1 MTNPRSSLQFASSI
15 ASRASVGLLV
25 LALSTVLVGATSAYA
40 TTTATPK
47 PSSATNAISKPPVT
61 ARTAA
66 CQKVYKEIVNADNI
80 YVATQYGVI
89 AAAKTYLA
97 AGTFVNKLAYNE
109 SFTTVF
115 KAANAELNIAI
126 KNPKCYPVAG
136 LKSYVSGIKTNSVQ
150 IATIQNYNI
159 NGQIYYDPKKAS
171 VIKPAGLLK

>member
-1 MTNPRSSLQFASSI
+1 MTNPHSSLQFASSI
-15 ASRASVGLLV
+15 AKRASVGLLV
-25 LALSTVLVGATSAYA
+25 LTLSISSAGAMATYANA
-40 TTTATPK
+40 TTTPK
-47 PSSATNAISKPPVT
+47 PSSIATATAKPPAT

-136 LKSYVSGIKTNSVQ
+136 LKSYVAGIKTNSVQ

-171 VIKPAGLLK
+171 VLKPAGLLK